1 MSFLKHTVYKSY
13 LILLELEFRSP
24 GNYRIGLTGGT
35 TCNHSTQHGWVS
47 AYPACIAPVVG
58 TGPGTKPPTALAS
71 SHAKTGMWPLHQHC
85 GVIRS
90 TNEVKYLKCLAAI
103 FNHSENT
110 ELKFLMAFSILVQ
123 DSYTGLILELMAEQC
138 FLLLLKPMVVR
149 ASVLRLKP
157 TVLKHYWLD
166 T

>member
-1 MSFLKHTVYKSY
+1 MSFLKHTVCKSY
-13 LILLELEFRSP
+13 LILLEIRSP

-35 TCNHSTQHGWVS
+35 TCNRNTQLWGVS
-47 AYPACIAPVVG
+47 AYPACIARVVG
-58 TGPGTKPPTALAS
+58 TGPPTALAS
-71 SHAKTGMWPLHQHC
+71 SRAKTGMWPLHQHC

-90 TNEVKYLKCLAAI
+90 TKEVKYLKCLAAI
-103 FNHSENT
+103 FNPSENT
-110 ELKFLMAFSILVQ
+110 ELKFLMAFSIIVWV
-123 DSYTGLILELMAEQC
+123 SYPGLILELMAEQC